1 MLPAVPEGDIR
12 GIKSPI
18 QFLPV
23 ELLAE
28 IFRQLRASIV
38 AGKPFP
44 DPTSKLDKTV
54 ARVCKAWRR
63 VAYDT
68 PSLWTTYS
76 AQTSEAAMGSHLERY
91 LPLAKN
97 YPIEIVSPFP
107 SHILLPFIEKLRP
120 YANQWRAARLFAD
133 GRELRSIKP
142 LATPNLEYLYIET
155 AGPDGIISL
164 NTFKYAPRLRRLH
177 VRASTSL
184 PEFVLELPSTAR
196 LTALKLDIMNLDIPE
211 ILPIFWQ
218 CSETLEELELVVHYP
233 HIGPSFPPTLVHLP
247 ALNRITLRYGPC
259 EVLEWLSTPNVEEMC
274 LYCEAKQASIALE
287 SFLHRDRHAA
297 AHLRR
302 LEIGIP
308 SAFSVFFLIQCLL
321 LTMNLE
327 ELMLVESLPQDLI
340 KVLDALTC
348 RDYHP
353 PLLPKL
359 KSLDFYRSS
368 TKEGFSY
375 KEFAKSRASRRVVC
389 GVEVAALRG
398 A

>member
-1 MLPAVPEGDIR
+1 M
-12 GIKSPI
+12 
-18 QFLPV
+18 
-23 ELLAE
+23 
-28 IFRQLRASIV
+28 
-38 AGKPFP
+38 
-44 DPTSKLDKTV
+44 
-54 ARVCKAWRR
+54 
-63 VAYDT
+63 DT
-68 PSLWTTYS
+68 
-76 AQTSEAAMGSHLERY
+76 HLERY
-91 LPLAKN
+91 LPLARN
-97 YPIEIVSPFP
+97 YPLELVSPLP
-107 SHILLPFIEKLRP
+107 SHTLLAFIEKLRP
-120 YANQWRAARLFAD
+120 YAYQWRAARLLAG

-155 AGPDGIISL
+155 AEPDEIISL
-164 NTFKYAPRLRRLH
+164 KAFEYAPRLRRLH

-196 LTALKLDIMNLDIPE
+196 LTALKLDVTKLNIPD
-211 ILPIFWQ
+211 ILPTLWQ
-218 CSETLEELELVVHYP
+218 CSGTLEELELVVHYP
-233 HIGPSFPPTLVHLP
+233 HSGLSFPPTLVHLL
-247 ALNRITLRYGPC
+247 ALKRITLRYGPC
-259 EVLEWLSTPNVEEMC
+259 DVLEWLSTPNVEEMC

-321 LTMNLE
+321 LTTNLE
-327 ELMLVESLPQDLI
+327 ELMLVESLPQALI
-340 KVLDALTC
+340 KLLHAITC
-348 RDYHP
+348 RDNHP

-359 KSLDFYRSS
+359 KSLDFYRST